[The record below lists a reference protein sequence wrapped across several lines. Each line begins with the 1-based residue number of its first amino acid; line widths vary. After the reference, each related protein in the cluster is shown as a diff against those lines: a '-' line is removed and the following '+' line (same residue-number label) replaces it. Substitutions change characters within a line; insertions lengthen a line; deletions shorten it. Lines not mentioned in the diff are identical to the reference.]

1 MPTHVTNRFL
11 TGQFL
16 IAMPGMHDP
25 RFERS
30 LIYVCAHDDNGA
42 MGLVVNRLADSIT
55 LGDLLS
61 QLDIPVTEHIHSLP
75 IQMGGP
81 VESSCGFV
89 LHSADYLREGSLIV
103 EDNVALTARVEILRD
118 LAEGKGPG
126 KALLALGYAGW
137 GPGQLDAELQQNGWL
152 NAPASSELLFD
163 LDYDSKWERALGSL
177 GVSLSMLSGHAGT
190 A

>member
-1 MPTHVTNRFL
+1 MPHVTERFL

-25 RFERS
+25 RFERT

-42 MGLVVNRLADSIT
+42 MGLVVNRMADSIT
-55 LGDLLS
+55 LGDLLG
-61 QLDIPVTEHIHSLP
+61 QLDIPVTEHIGHMP

-89 LHSADYLREGSLIV
+89 LHSADYLREGSMVV
-103 EDNVALTARVEILRD
+103 EENIALTARVEILRD
-118 LAEGKGPG
+118 LAEGRGPG
-126 KALLALGYAGW
+126 RALLALGYAGW

-152 NAPASSELLFD
+152 NAPADTELLFD
-163 LDYDSKWERALGSL
+163 PHHETKWERALATL
-177 GVSLSMLSGHAGT
+177 GVSPAMLSAMAGT